1 VTDWQRGIKQSLSP
15 LRITVLRRQV
25 QAKRDGLT
33 TFQIFNTTF
42 SGGDLSHNQNVKQK
56 VSFRKFIVSQ

>member
-1 VTDWQRGIKQSLSP
+1 MYQRYKGDRLAKRNKTKP
-15 LRITVLRRQV
+15 LTFKNLTVLRRQV

-42 SGGDLSHNQNVKQK
+42 WWG
-56 VSFRKFIVSQ
+56 SQP